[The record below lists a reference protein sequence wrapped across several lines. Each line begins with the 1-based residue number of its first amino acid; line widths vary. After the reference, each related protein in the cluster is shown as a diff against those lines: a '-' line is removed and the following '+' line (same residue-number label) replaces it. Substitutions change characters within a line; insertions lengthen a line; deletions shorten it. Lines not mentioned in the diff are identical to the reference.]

1 MILNKI
7 VKKVKPVNFCGLS
20 IDTRTIKKG
29 NLFLAIKGKKNDG
42 NKYINDA
49 IKKGAGC
56 VVTALSFKTIKTKN
70 NKSKKYSR
78 FFKSFCKVKT

>member
-29 NLFLAIKGKKNDG
+29 NLFEDNLKKVLKELDLAIKEDPPLTMKEGG
-42 NKYINDA
+42 F
-49 IKKGAGC
+49 IKESFSDELHEFKLIEK
-56 VVTALSFKTIKTKN
+56 TA
-70 NKSKKYSR
+70 
-78 FFKSFCKVKT
+78 

>member
-29 NLFLAIKGKKNDG
+29 NLFLAIKGKMTE
-42 NKYINDA
+42 IN
-49 IKKGAGC
+49 I
-56 VVTALSFKTIKTKN
+56 LMML
-70 NKSKKYSR
+70 
-78 FFKSFCKVKT
+78 

>member
-29 NLFLAIKGKKNDG
+29 NLFLAIKGKKMTE
-42 NKYINDA
+42 IN
-49 IKKGAGC
+49 I
-56 VVTALSFKTIKTKN
+56 LMML
-70 NKSKKYSR
+70 
-78 FFKSFCKVKT
+78 